1 MLRFSS
7 PGPIYLFINWGYAG
21 IGGALSIGFVLIGVE
36 PKKDREVYQKLM
48 KIEEVVELYPLFGD
62 YDLIAKVEAESYDR
76 IGEVV
81 VGKIRTLPG
90 VRATKTL
97 AKISF

>member
-1 MLRFSS
+1 
-7 PGPIYLFINWGYAG
+7 
-21 IGGALSIGFVLIGVE
+21 LSIGFVLIGVE
-36 PKKDREVYQKLM
+36 PKKDREVYQKLLR
-48 KIEEVVELYPLFGD
+48 IDEVVELYPLFGD

-81 VGKIRTLPG
+81 VGKIRALPG